1 MKISIITP
9 CFNSETTIEDTINS
23 VLMQD
28 YDNYEYIIVDGK
40 SKDNTLEI
48 VKKYE
53 KKFKGKLKVISEK
66 DKSLFDAMNKGIKN
80 ASGDIIGIINSDDV
94 LAHKSVFSKVV
105 KAMKK
110 DISIVYSDLLF
121 YNNDL
126 TKVER
131 VFKTGKGNI
140 KRGWHPP
147 HPTLYLRKNVYDE
160 IGLFNLDYRISAD
173 LDLMI
178 RIFKSKKYKD
188 SYVKDCFVKMR
199 TGGVSTNGL
208 SGYLKNFKEAL
219 KVYKKNNIPFALC
232 INIYRSFKTIYQIL
246 KSKFIKI
253 K

>member
-9 CFNSETTIEDTINS
+9 CYNSEKTIEDTINS

-40 SKDNTLEI
+40 SKDNTLDI
-48 VKKYE
+48 VKRYE
-53 KKFKGKLKVISEK
+53 KKFKGKLKIISEK

-131 VFKTGKGNI
+131 VFKTGKGSI

-147 HPTLYLRKNVYDE
+147 HPTLYLKKNVYDE
-160 IGLFNLDYRISAD
+160 VGLFNLDYKIAAD

-178 RIFKSKKYKD
+178 KIFSSKKYKA
-188 SYVKDCFVKMR
+188 SYVKDTFVKMR
-199 TGGVSTNGL
+199 VGGVSTDGL
-208 SGYLKNFKEAL
+208 KGYWKNFKEAV
-219 KVYKKNNIPFALC
+219 KVYRNNKIPFSLI
-232 INIYRSFKTIYQIL
+232 INFYRSLKTIFQIL
-246 KSKFIKI
+246 KSKVTNK
-253 K
+253 